1 MNENIKFFIL
11 FTLVYIT
18 KGIKIN
24 ITAEYDTS
32 LNIISYLN
40 KNYTILEIHESEYE
54 LGTIFLY
61 IFITICKKT
70 FIIFN

>member
-1 MNENIKFFIL
+1 MNEYFKFFIL

-40 KNYTILEIHESEYE
+40 NNYTIPEIHESEYK
-54 LGTIFLY
+54 LRKILLY
-61 IFITICKKT
+61 IFISICKK
-70 FIIFN
+70 NL

>member
-1 MNENIKFFIL
+1 MNECFEFFIL
-11 FTLVYIT
+11 FTLVHIT

-40 KNYTILEIHESEYE
+40 NNYTIPEIHESEYE
-54 LGTIFLY
+54 LGKILLY
-61 IFITICKKT
+61 IFISICKKHL
-70 FIIFN
+70 